1 MIVYSLYFIEMCM
14 CPEIKK
20 LALMT
25 FTTFAPST
33 GNSVVLQHL
42 FHNKTG
48 TSICQMLSLINF
60 ILFLCFRKA
69 NKWHFSQGKT
79 RRITCYKQGREKT
92 SMNTHHIK
100 EDGLQQKK
108 NTLVDHSCQL
118 RKENWGYT
126 LAWLTKHNI
135 GKMCP
140 GLMISA
146 ATFTG
151 SQFGIDNTCNT
162 AMWITLWPQSTHL
175 LTAVS
180 SSIMWNVTMLRSSQT
195 GFLKMRVS
203 SLYSNG
209 HHCHQI
215 CQ

>member
-1 MIVYSLYFIEMCM
+1 
-14 CPEIKK
+14 
-20 LALMT
+20 
-25 FTTFAPST
+25 
-33 GNSVVLQHL
+33 
-42 FHNKTG
+42 
-48 TSICQMLSLINF
+48 
-60 ILFLCFRKA
+60 
-69 NKWHFSQGKT
+69 
-79 RRITCYKQGREKT
+79 
-92 SMNTHHIK
+92 MNTHHIK
-100 EDGLQQKK
+100 EDGLQQQR

-126 LAWLTKHNI
+126 LAWLTKQNI

-180 SSIMWNVTMLRSSQT
+180 SSIMCLWQRSGHLKLASWKWELVHCTQMGTTVTRSQASKAPEVCDGPQMDSSTQRWVLT
-195 GFLKMRVS
+195 GEHK
-203 SLYSNG
+203 
-209 HHCHQI
+209 
-215 CQ
+215 